1 MLEINVN
8 GVFYSLE
15 EVANEK
21 LSDLLRLR
29 LGLTGT
35 KIGCGEGRCGI
46 CMVLMDGKPVRS
58 CITRSSKAQGKSI
71 LTIEGLRALRPA
83 DRQEEREDLRALHPL
98 QEAFITHGAIQCGFC
113 TPGQLMRAHALLQ
126 ENPDPAV
133 ADIREAMDEVV
144 CRCGSYEAIVSA
156 IQAAAQ
162 SLRTGG
168 PVEPR
173 QIPLGKQDLRHVG
186 KVVIRPDA
194 VAKAIGGAK
203 FTDDLSFEGMLQS
216 RVLRAG
222 IPSGIL
228 RELDVSAALRLEG
241 VRAVLTA
248 GDLKHERLH
257 GVYSKDWPI
266 LIGINER
273 VRYVG
278 DAIAIVAADTQ
289 AIADEALGLIK
300 MRIEPR
306 PIVSSPIQAAQP
318 EAEKL
323 HAKGNLLKKIKVGK
337 GDVQVGFARAE
348 VILEHTF
355 STPFMDHIFME
366 PECSIAVPRPDG
378 GMDVYVGSQIPYEDR
393 RQVAEALGMDLEK
406 VRVRGQKT
414 GGAFGGKEDIAGQI
428 HAALL
433 ADATKKPVKLLFT
446 RRESLKV
453 HPKRHA
459 TQIKIKLGAMRT
471 GELVAAQTEIY
482 GDTGAYAS
490 LGEAVMTRATTHSC
504 GPYVIPNT
512 RSECFAMYTNNPP
525 AGAFRG
531 FGVLQAMFGIES
543 AMDMLADELGIDPLE
558 LRKRNAL
565 RKGSETNTGHL
576 LEDSAGLP
584 DCLQALGK
592 RLEELGVSEP
602 WTPRAEEID
611 GRKVITCWG
620 MASGFKNTGL
630 GTGANDSSGAILKL
644 LPAGRLQILT
654 GASEVGQGMNTTLQL
669 IAAEVLGI
677 IPDNINVYLMDTSL
691 TPDGGPTT
699 ASRQTYVTGNAVK
712 GAALELKKNIIAMLV
727 GAYECEPCLI
737 HFGAEGVRL
746 GEDLVGWQTIF
757 EMLQKTPQGTAVE
770 LRYNAPQTFPL
781 ELGGRIHV
789 AYGFGAQALKISL
802 DPQNGDVKVLRVI
815 AASDGGRVINPLG
828 FQSQVEG
835 GVVMGVGHG
844 LMEEF
849 KLDNGIILSDRIA
862 RYDIPRMMDS
872 PAVESII
879 VEDPTSE
886 GPFGSKGIGELVCV
900 PTPPAIAN
908 AVYHAIGLRVDSL
921 PVTAAKIK
929 TWLETNPIKI

>member
-8 GVFYSLE
+8 GVSYSLE
-15 EVANEK
+15 EVQDEK

-29 LGLTGT
+29 LKLTGT

-46 CMVLMDGKPVRS
+46 CMVLLDGKPVRS
-58 CITRSSKAQGKSI
+58 CITRASKAHGKSV
-71 LTIEGLRALRPA
+71 LTIEGLRALRPVE
-83 DRQEEREDLRALHPL
+83 RQEEREDLRALHPL

-126 ENPDPAV
+126 ANPDPDV
-133 ADIREAMDEVV
+133 SEIREAMNEVV
-144 CRCGSYEAIVSA
+144 CRCGSYEAIISA
-156 IQAAAQ
+156 IQAAAE

-168 PVEPR
+168 AVAPR
-173 QIPLGKQDLRHVG
+173 EIPLGKQDLRHVG
-186 KVVIRPDA
+186 KAVIRPDA
-194 VAKAIGGAK
+194 IAKAIGGAK
-203 FTDDLSFEGMLQS
+203 FTDDFQFEGMLFA

-228 RELDVSAALRLEG
+228 HELDISAASRLAG
-241 VRAVLTA
+241 VKAILTA
-248 GDLKHERLH
+248 ADLKHERLH
-257 GVYSKDWPI
+257 GVYTKDWPI
-266 LIGINER
+266 LVGINER

-278 DAIAIVAADTQ
+278 DAIAIVAAETQ
-289 AIADEALGLIK
+289 TQADEALTQIRMK
-300 MRIEPR
+300 IEPR
-306 PIVSSPIQAAQP
+306 PVVTSPMQAAQLD
-318 EAEKL
+318 AEKV
-323 HAKGNLLKKIKVGK
+323 HKKGNLLKKIKVGK
-337 GDVQVGFARAE
+337 GNVEAGFAQADV
-348 VILEHTF
+348 VIEHTF
-355 STPFMDHIFME
+355 TTPFMDHIFME
-366 PECSIAVPRPDG
+366 PECSIAVPRQDG
-378 GMDVYVGSQIPYEDR
+378 GMDIYVGSQIPYEDR
-393 RQVAEALGMDLEK
+393 RQVAEALGVSAEM

-433 ADATKKPVKLLFT
+433 AEATKKPVKLLFT
-446 RRESLKV
+446 RRESMMV

-459 TQIKIKLGAMRT
+459 TQIKIKLGALKT
-471 GELVAAQTEIY
+471 GELTAAQTEIY

-504 GPYVIPNT
+504 GPYIIPNT
-512 RSECFAMYTNNPP
+512 HSECYAMYTNNPP

-531 FGVLQAMFGIES
+531 FGVMQAMFGIES
-543 AMDMLADELGIDPLE
+543 AMDMLAEKLAMDPLE

-565 RKGSETNTGHL
+565 RKGSETNTGHR
-576 LEDSAGLP
+576 LEESAGLP
-584 DCLQALGK
+584 DCLVAIDK
-592 RLEELGVSEP
+592 RLKELGVADP
-602 WTPRAEEID
+602 WTPHEEEIQ
-611 GRKVITCWG
+611 GRRVLTCWG

-630 GTGANDSSGAILKL
+630 GTGANDSSGAVLRL

-654 GASEVGQGMNTTLQL
+654 AASEVGQGMNTTLQL

-677 IPDNINVYLMDTSL
+677 IPDNINVYLMDTEL

-712 GAALELKKNIIAMLV
+712 AAALELKKNIVAQLV
-727 GAYECEPCLI
+727 GQYECEPCVI
-737 HFGAEGVRL
+737 QFGADGVRL
-746 GEDLVGWQTIF
+746 GEELIGWQSIF
-757 EMLQKTPQGTAVE
+757 DLLTKTPQGTSVE
-770 LRYNAPQTFPL
+770 ARYNAPKTLPL

-789 AYGFGAQALKISL
+789 AYGFGAQAVKISL
-802 DPQNGDVKVLRVI
+802 DMESGEVKVLQVI

-844 LMEEF
+844 LLEEF

-862 RYDIPRMMDS
+862 RYEIPRMKDS
-872 PAVESII
+872 PLVESILI
-879 VEDPTSE
+879 EDPTSE
-886 GPFGSKGIGELVCV
+886 GPYGSKGIGELVSV

-921 PVTAAKIK
+921 PITKEKVKS
-929 TWLETNPIKI
+929 WLANQ